1 MIRIEQISKSY
12 GKIEVLRRI
21 SVQFELGQSIAIL
34 GPNASGKTT
43 LIKTILGM
51 VKPDGGDIYF
61 DGQDIQQSR
70 LYLKQLGYMPQIGR
84 YPDHMRVG
92 QVIDLMQ
99 SLRAS
104 IDQPIVDDDLIQEFE
119 LEDIYNKPMYTL
131 SGGTRQKLGAA
142 LAFLFDPPVLILDE
156 PTASL
161 DPISREV
168 MQEKLIQVKES
179 GKLLIIT
186 SHILS
191 ELEDIVSHVFYL
203 SEGQQLFFFSIE
215 EIRHLTNEYKLSKA
229 ITKMV
234 KQPLNI

>member
-70 LYLKQLGYMPQIGR
+70 FYLKQLGYMPQIGR